1 MPGQP
6 SRTVRVLIVDDEPDL
21 RLLLRTMLSLDPRI
35 EIAGEAGDG
44 GRGLE
49 LYRELRPD
57 VLVLDQRM
65 PVLEGLE
72 VAAQVL
78 SEDPG
83 QLIVLIT
90 AYLDDAMRSEANV
103 LGVRSIMGKQ
113 HIEEIGAEILR
124 LAS

>member
-83 QLIVLIT
+83 QLIVLIS

>member
-1 MPGQP
+1 MPGEHN
-6 SRTVRVLIVDDEPDL
+6 RTVRVLIVDDEPDL

-49 LYRELRPD
+49 LYHELRPD

-72 VAAQVL
+72 VAALVL
-78 SEDPG
+78 AEDPD
-83 QLIVLIT
+83 QLIVLIS
-90 AYLDDAMRSEANV
+90 AYLDDTVRSEAND

-113 HIEEIGAEILR
+113 HIEEIGTEILR

>member
-83 QLIVLIT
+83 QLIVLIS

-124 LAS
+124 LTS

>member
-1 MPGQP
+1 MTGEP

-49 LYRELRPD
+49 LYHELRPD

-72 VAAQVL
+72 VAALVL
-78 SEDPG
+78 AEDPE
-83 QLIVLIT
+83 QLIVLIS
-90 AYLDDAMRSEANV
+90 AYLDDGMRSEAND

>member
-1 MPGQP
+1 MPDE
-6 SRTVRVLIVDDEPDL
+6 SKRTVRVLIVDDEPDL

-49 LYRELRPD
+49 LYKELRPD

-72 VAAQVL
+72 VAARVL
-78 SEDPG
+78 AEDPG
-83 QLIVLIT
+83 QLIVLIS
-90 AYLDDAMRSEANV
+90 AYLDDAMRLEAND

>member
-1 MPGQP
+1 MPAEH

-78 SEDPG
+78 AEDPA
-83 QLIVLIT
+83 QLIVLIS

>member
-124 LAS
+124 LAG

>member
-1 MPGQP
+1 MPTQH

-44 GRGLE
+44 GRALE

-78 SEDPG
+78 AEDPA
-83 QLIVLIT
+83 QLIVLIS

>member
-1 MPGQP
+1 MPGEHN
-6 SRTVRVLIVDDEPDL
+6 RTVRVVIVDDEPDL
-21 RLLLRTMLSLDPRI
+21 LLLLRTMLSLEPRI

-49 LYRELRPD
+49 LYRQLQPD

-78 SEDPG
+78 ADAPD
-83 QLIVLIT
+83 QAIVLIS
-90 AYLDDAMRSEANV
+90 AYLDDAIRSEANQI
-103 LGVRSIMGKQ
+103 GVRSIMGKQ
-113 HIEEIGAEILR
+113 QIEDIGAEILR